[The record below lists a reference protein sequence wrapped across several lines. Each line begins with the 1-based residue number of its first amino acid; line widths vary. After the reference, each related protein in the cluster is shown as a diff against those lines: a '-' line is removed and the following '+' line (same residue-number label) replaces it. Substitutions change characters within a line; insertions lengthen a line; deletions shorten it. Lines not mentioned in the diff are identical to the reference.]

1 MNTALLLMDLQNEIV
16 DPRGKIGSE
25 GLAGPTAERRV
36 LERVR
41 DLLPGVRSSEVLIVH
56 VIVAFREGH
65 PELPHDVP
73 FADWFRDENLLVEGT
88 WGAEIHP
95 LVSPL
100 PEEIVVTKR
109 GISAFANSE
118 LDPILHSAGI
128 QKLVLAGVATRFVVE
143 GTARDAFEL
152 GYRFSVLEDC
162 CASSTPQMHEAA
174 IDFMSLFGE
183 ITTSE
188 EWLTARLS

>member
-1 MNTALLLMDLQNEIV
+1 MAMALLLMDLQNEIV

-25 GLAGPTAERRV
+25 GLAEPTAERQV

-41 DLLPGVRSSEVLIVH
+41 DLLSKVRSSDVQILH
-56 VIVAFREGH
+56 VVMAYRKGH
-65 PELPHDVP
+65 RELPRDVP
-73 FADWFRDENLLVEGT
+73 LADWFRNEVLLVEGT

-100 PEEIVVTKR
+100 PDEIVVTKR
-109 GISAFANSE
+109 GVSAFANSE
-118 LDPILHSAGI
+118 LDGILRSLNVRE
-128 QKLVLAGVATRFVVE
+128 LVLAGVATRFVVE

-162 CASSTPQMHEAA
+162 CASSSVEMHEAA
-174 IDFMSLFGE
+174 IDYMSRFGD
-183 ITTSE
+183 ITTSQ
-188 EWLTARLS
+188 EWLIANGK